1 MKFTPRSF
9 GAAFVAALLLAVVA
23 FKSHAETP
31 AFVCNRVRFQTSAGS
46 ANDIVGAKIEGSN
59 VSGKTGFVT
68 LAEIKDAPEAKGW
81 GELKFDNTKV
91 CRYLR
96 LALPHEGKGKLSKVE
111 FYDGDQLVG
120 ADGKGI
126 RVNYFLG
133 DATDDHV
140 LGYDLREAGS
150 TQSPNF
156 KPANDNLPG
165 PTDIALTAADGA
177 VIRYTLDGMMPTADH
192 GEVYKTP
199 IHVDHNT
206 TINAVAILP
215 DRAPSP
221 PKGTTFLLPAS
232 TKEGLAVASVGN
244 SLTGTTLNLWRY
256 ARTAGYKHTTY
267 PFLRGGA
274 LTRELWALA
283 SGEYVSDP
291 KAKEKEEVALKR
303 GTQPWD
309 DFWKKIRK
317 VDVFTL
323 QPRDFDLEK
332 ETAAEVNFLKLFR
345 QQWSDLQPYLY
356 CEWVE
361 LARQRP
367 SDKGTVPSFEMRKT
381 FPALTWEESMSAM
394 LLYMEEL
401 QHRLAAAYPE
411 GKPAHIIPAA
421 LAMGWVK
428 NRIDHGQF
436 PGAQPGSFY
445 SLLFNDQVHPAENGA
460 FLVDMTW
467 YSMFYREPSEGKVLP
482 IGTTLTL
489 EQARAMEQLAWDV
502 MKNYPDC
509 GFYEEGK
516 EPCGKPEFVNDGK
529 IITLKSSTRGAWFRY
544 TLDGTKP
551 TRTRGYV
558 YCGAISVQPGIHVQA
573 IAYKSGM
580 ADSSLAEA
588 GQK

>member
-1 MKFTPRSF
+1 MKFTQRSSRVAF
-9 GAAFVAALLLAVVA
+9 FAAFCLAVMVA
-23 FKSHAETP
+23 DSRAETP
-31 AFVCNRVRFQTSAGS
+31 AAVCNQVRFQPNWGGEK
-46 ANDIVGAKIEGSN
+46 DIVGGKIEGSN
-59 VSGKTGFVT
+59 VSSQTGFVT
-68 LAEIKDAPEAKGW
+68 LAEIKEAPKLKEW
-81 GELKFDNTKV
+81 GEVKFDNTKV
-91 CRYLR
+91 YRYLR
-96 LALPHEGKGKLSKVE
+96 VALPHEGKGKLSKVE
-111 FYDGDQLVG
+111 FYDGGQLVATDKMG
-120 ADGKGI
+120 L
-126 RVNYFLG
+126 RLNYFYG
-133 DATDDHV
+133 DAPDDHII
-140 LGYDLREAGS
+140 GYDLREKGS
-150 TQSPNF
+150 TRPPGF
-156 KPANDNLPG
+156 KPGNPDLTG
-165 PTDIALTAADGA
+165 PADVALTAADGA
-177 VIRYTLDGMMPTADH
+177 VIRYTLDGTMPTADH
-192 GEVYKTP
+192 GGIYKTP
-199 IHVDHNT
+199 IHVDQNT

-221 PKGTTFLLPAS
+221 PNGVTFLLPAS
-232 TKEGLAVASVGN
+232 TKQGLAVASVGN
-244 SLTGTTLNLWRY
+244 SLTGITLNFWRY

-274 LTRELWALA
+274 LTRELWALT
-283 SGEYVSDP
+283 SSEY
-291 KAKEKEEVALKR
+291 AAELKEMEKTRPSLAN
-303 GTQPWD
+303 GQPWD
-309 DFWKKIRK
+309 DFWQKIRK

-345 QQWSDLQPYLY
+345 QKWPDLQPYLY

-367 SDKGTVPSFEMRKT
+367 SDKGTVPSFEMQKT

-411 GKPAHIIPAA
+411 GRPAHIIPAA

-428 NRIDHGQF
+428 NKIDHGQF
-436 PGAQPGSFY
+436 PGAQPGEFY
-445 SLLFNDQVHPAENGA
+445 SLLFSDQVHPAENGA

-467 YSMFYREPSEGKVLP
+467 YSMLYREPSEGKVLP
-482 IGTTLTL
+482 VGTTLTP

-502 MKNYPDC
+502 LKHYPDC

-516 EPCGKPEFVNDGK
+516 EPCGQPEFANDGR
-529 IITLKSSTRGAWFRY
+529 IITLKSSTPGAWFRY

-580 ADSSLAEA
+580 ADSAVADA